1 MDFNEIEYDV
11 ENGIATVTLNR
22 PEKLNAMTATMRKAL
37 IEIFGEAD
45 RDDDVRVV
53 VVTGA
58 GKAFCAG
65 ADLSAGG
72 SRFDYSREDGEEVP
86 MSEHRDGGG
95 QIALSIFRCRKP
107 VIAAI
112 NGHAVGVGITMTL
125 PMDVRIVA
133 EEAKI
138 GFVFTRRGVVP
149 EACSSWFLPR
159 IVGIS
164 KAAELIYTG
173 RVFRAAEEANS
184 GLFNGVVAQDQVL
197 TKAMNMAK
205 EIAENTA
212 PVSVALSKALLWQG
226 LGERDPQSVHLIDS
240 RCFYW
245 AGRQKDAY
253 EGVESFLEKRPPKF
267 RMRVSSHM
275 PDFYPWW
282 KEPKV

>member
-1 MDFNEIEYDV
+1 MDFKEIEYEV
-11 ENGIATVTLNR
+11 GEGVATVTLNR
-22 PEKLNAMTATMRKAL
+22 PEQMNAMTVTMRKAL
-37 IEIFGEAD
+37 IEVFGEAD
-45 RDDDVRVV
+45 RDDDIRVV

-58 GKAFCAG
+58 GKAFCSG

-72 SRFDYSREDGEEVP
+72 SRFDYSRGEGKDVP

-95 QIALSIFRCRKP
+95 QIALAIFKCRKP

-149 EACSSWFLPR
+149 DACASWFLPR

-184 GLFNGVVAQDQVL
+184 GLFNRVVAQDQVL
-197 TKAMNMAK
+197 TRAMSIAK

-212 PVSVALSKALLWQG
+212 PVSVALSKALLWHG

-245 AGRQKDAY
+245 VGRQEDAY